1 MLKNLKNEVC
11 QANLQLQANGLI
23 IQTWGNVSGIDHQ
36 AGLVVIKPSGL
47 GYNQMTPDS
56 MVVVSLENGQ
66 VVEGDLRPSSDLP
79 THLELY
85 RAFEQIGGITH
96 THSTTATMFA
106 QACAPIPCFGTTHAD
121 YFNGP
126 VPVTRSL
133 TKNETQNNYEAN
145 TGKVIV
151 ECLSDIDPAEMPAML
166 VANHGPFTWGKT
178 PAGAVESGVVLEEV
192 AKMAMGTM
200 QINPSI
206 KPIEDYLLK
215 KHYFRKHG
223 SEAYYGQKKNYTETS
238 STL

>member
-1 MLKNLKNEVC
+1 MLENLKIEVY
-11 QANLQLQANGLI
+11 QANLQLNSSGLV
-23 IQTWGNVSGIDHQ
+23 IQTWGNVSGIDRKE
-36 AGLVVIKPSGL
+36 GLVVIKPSGL
-47 GYNQMTPDS
+47 DYDQMTPDA
-56 MVVVSLENGQ
+56 MVVVSLETGD
-66 VVEGDLRPSSDLP
+66 VIESDLRPSSDLP

-106 QACAPIPCFGTTHAD
+106 QACAVIPCLGTTHAD

-133 TKNETQNNYEAN
+133 TKKETQNQYEAN

-151 ECLSDIDPAEMPAML
+151 ECLADIDPAEIPAVL
-166 VANHGPFTWGKT
+166 VANHGPFTWGQT
-178 PAGAVESGVVLEEV
+178 PIAAVESGIVLEEV
-192 AKMAMGTM
+192 AKMALGTM

-215 KHYFRKHG
+215 KHFLRKHG
-223 SEAYYGQKKNYTETS
+223 DGAYYGQK
-238 STL
+238 